1 MEASAAPLA
10 TLEQTRT
17 VRKALKR
24 LDGTATLG
32 DVAAETGLPQADAEA
47 ALRDLLEHHRGH
59 LAVGDR
65 GDLLYQFDPKFLERD
80 HAPTWVRIRETAW
93 NVFKAIYKVSVA
105 VVLVVYVVI
114 FVALAIAAII
124 AANKDGD
131 GGDIFE
137 GGGGGGRRGGGGFGG
152 LSDVLFWYWI
162 WNPNWG
168 WGRPYYGDRYGLP
181 RDRND
186 RRARAQRPPFYKKV
200 FAYVFGPDRP
210 EDTPERRDRQLLRLA
225 RARGGVLAPADL
237 VQATGIGLDEAE
249 EELARLMVAHDGE
262 AEATEGG
269 VVHTFP
275 DLMVSADAE
284 RADRR
289 PAPAWRRLEPDLPV
303 TGNSTGS
310 NVAISLLNGFNLV
323 AALSA
328 PFTIFPAL
336 GISGVAAWIGLSIF
350 PAAFSASFF
359 AIPLLRRFG
368 VRRENRRR
376 RERNVRRALL
386 GLITHASLGG
396 SEAGRI
402 SETEAIRT
410 VREALGEKHGKPKR
424 VRAAIDRFIA
434 EFDGEVEVDS
444 EGATYYRFPGFRTAI
459 ETAISVRERARLS
472 RGVGSIVYDSGDDE
486 KQAAERELA
495 AFDRALVETSPLD
508 ALEASDGD
516 AATEG
521 GAATDGR
528 TLYLDDPNR
537 FGYRDELELA
547 AMEQMMRNR
556 GREKEAVR
564 R

>member
-1 MEASAAPLA
+1 VEASAAPLA
-10 TLEQTRT
+10 TLETTRS
-17 VRKALKR
+17 VRTALKR
-24 LDGTATLG
+24 LDGTATVG
-32 DVAAETGLPQADAEA
+32 DVAAETGLAQAEAEA
-47 ALRDLLEHHRGH
+47 ALRDLLEHYQGH

-65 GDLLYQFDPKFLERD
+65 GDLLYRFDPKFLERD

-93 NVFKAIYKVSVA
+93 DVFKALYKVSVA

-114 FVALAIAAII
+114 FVALAIAAIV

-137 GGGGGGRRGGGGFGG
+137 GGGGDRRGGGGFGG
-152 LSDVLFWYWI
+152 LGDLLFWYWI

-181 RDRND
+181 RDRRD
-186 RRARAQRPPFYKKV
+186 RLARAQRPPFYKKV

-237 VQATGIGLDEAE
+237 VQATGMGLQEAE

-275 DLMVSADAE
+275 QLMVSADTD

-289 PAPAWRRLEPDLPV
+289 PPPAWRRLEPDLPL

-310 NVAISLLNGFNLV
+310 NVAITLLNGFNLV

-336 GISGVAAWIGLSIF
+336 GISGAAAWIGLSIF

-368 VRRENRRR
+368 VRRENRKR
-376 RERNVRRALL
+376 RERNVRRTLL
-386 GLITHASLGG
+386 GLLTRASLEGD
-396 SEAGRI
+396 EAGRI

-410 VREALGEKHGKPKR
+410 VREALGEKYGKPKR
-424 VRAAIDRFIA
+424 VRDAIDRFIA
-434 EFDGEVEVDS
+434 EFDGEVDVDA
-444 EGATYYRFPGFRTAI
+444 EGATHYRFPGFRTAI
-459 ETAISVRERARLS
+459 ETAIAIRERARLS
-472 RGVGSIVYDSGDDE
+472 RGVGSIVYDSGDDARE
-486 KQAAERELA
+486 AAERDLA
-495 AFDRALVETSPLD
+495 AFDDTLSAGSPLD
-508 ALEASDGD
+508 ALEGPDVDEVG
-516 AATEG
+516 
-521 GAATDGR
+521 DGR
-528 TLYLDDPNR
+528 TLYLDDPTR
-537 FGYRDELELA
+537 FAYRDELELA
-547 AMEQMMRNR
+547 AMEEIMRQR
-556 GREKEAVR
+556 GKATVGR
-564 R
+564 